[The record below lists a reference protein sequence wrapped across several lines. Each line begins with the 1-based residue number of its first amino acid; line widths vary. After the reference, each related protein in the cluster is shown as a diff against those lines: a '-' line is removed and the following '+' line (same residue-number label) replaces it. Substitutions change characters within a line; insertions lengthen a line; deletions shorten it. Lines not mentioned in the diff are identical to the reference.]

1 MLARIDVLAWS
12 SNDTD
17 SETYWTTKRHA
28 VFIKAKKYCSQ
39 NKEVIYLLIHHFFF
53 VHSKVERNNSFF
65 KNTLF
70 LSTRWLQQI
79 YNWNLFFFSHQE
91 DMENADE
98 KNGDPPMLFVL
109 SIFFTS
115 ILHLI
120 SSFLLC
126 FLVLSLKFLTRQV
139 SRLITLTRE
148 RGFSCHNDRM
158 RSIEGSPA

>member
-1 MLARIDVLAWS
+1 MSWLDLPTTWTVRRIEQPNDMLCLSKQR
-12 SNDTD
+12 N
-17 SETYWTTKRHA
+17 A
-28 VFIKAKKYCSQ
+28 VFIYFWLIYKMLIKAKWYICWF
-39 NKEVIYLLIHHFFF
+39 IIFFF

-65 KNTLF
+65 KKTLF

-139 SRLITLTRE
+139 SRLISLTRE
-148 RGFSCHNDRM
+148 RGLFMS
-158 RSIEGSPA
+158 